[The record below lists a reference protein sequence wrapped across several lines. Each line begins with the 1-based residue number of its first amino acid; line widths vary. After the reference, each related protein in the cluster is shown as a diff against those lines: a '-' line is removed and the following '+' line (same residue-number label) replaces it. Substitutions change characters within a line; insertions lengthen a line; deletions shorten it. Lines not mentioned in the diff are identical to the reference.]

1 MPTKQLQ
8 KHEKSLNV
16 AAIIGDLQAVLIAD
30 LD

>member
-8 KHEKSLNV
+8 KSTKSLNV